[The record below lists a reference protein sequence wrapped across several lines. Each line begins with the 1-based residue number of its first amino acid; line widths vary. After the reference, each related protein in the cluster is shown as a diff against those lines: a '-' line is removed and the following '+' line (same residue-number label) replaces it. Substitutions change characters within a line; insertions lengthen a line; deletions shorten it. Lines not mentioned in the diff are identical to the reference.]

1 LALIRSEYL
10 TATLLQM
17 KEMNSQV
24 KLQASLA
31 VANIK
36 QCRASTSDDALLT
49 AFFAPPS
56 YGKFDVQPL
65 PATRLLML
73 RDK

>member
-1 LALIRSEYL
+1 MTVIESEYL

-17 KEMNSQV
+17 KQMNSQV
-24 KLQASLA
+24 KQQASVA

-36 QCRASTSDDALLT
+36 QCRASTSEDALLT

-56 YGKFDVQPL
+56 YGKFDVPPL

>member
-1 LALIRSEYL
+1 MIESEHLI
-10 TATLLQM
+10 ATLLQL
-17 KEMNSQV
+17 KQMNSQV
-24 KLQASLA
+24 KQQASIA

-36 QCRASTSDDALLT
+36 QCRASTSDDALLA

-56 YGKFDVQPL
+56 YGKFDVPPL